1 LQFSRGCPTGA
12 IILSDKFCNK
22 NEVCSPQIELE
33 EGAQNMEERHE
44 LVFAAKVGEEVGKM
58 ARVATVSV
66 EMKIM
71 MKLKKMICNQSQ
83 SQPK

>member
-1 LQFSRGCPTGA
+1 
-12 IILSDKFCNK
+12 
-22 NEVCSPQIELE
+22 
-33 EGAQNMEERHE
+33 MEERHE

-58 ARVATVSV
+58 AKVATVSV
-66 EMKIM
+66 EMKMKKMTKIM

>member
-1 LQFSRGCPTGA
+1 
-12 IILSDKFCNK
+12 
-22 NEVCSPQIELE
+22 
-33 EGAQNMEERHE
+33 MEERHE

-66 EMKIM
+66 EMKKMTKIM